1 MKNPILL
8 LVISL
13 MMTTIG
19 HSQEWF
25 TSLEIAK
32 KLAKAQDK
40 MLFVMWEDAIGDYY
54 PVTINDKNGYDIIV
68 NLSDSEQLASKIW
81 DYFIPVLMLDS
92 DYEEISKNIKETR
105 GIKYFNKLVDDS
117 IKIMDINGNILNINT
132 SIEYNY
138 ENISEY
144 INLYALNTS
153 FIKKE
158 LGNYFND
165 KNSTSAFLLASK
177 YQDFA
182 ILVNHGVRPELLLL
196 ANIYF
201 NESKKQLEV
210 SDFKNKLAFLQKIEL
225 LKIKEFLILKKPKKA
240 RRFLKRMEEEPIDK
254 INQSL
259 YSFLNYTTFT
269 LLKVEEKAELWKSK
283 ISLVDLR
290 KAQLIINI
298 NRRNIGKS
306 N

>member
-158 LGNYFND
+158 LGNYFN
-165 KNSTSAFLLASK
+165 
-177 YQDFA
+177 
-182 ILVNHGVRPELLLL
+182 
-196 ANIYF
+196 
-201 NESKKQLEV
+201 ESKKQLEV